1 MRALTFFLKFLFR
14 CSKIFCSLQHCFGIY
29 FSSRLRDLGEN
40 RGGWGVLLIH
50 IKHYLRLGSPELD
63 PEIRAKKHVIYSR
76 PAIRRKGVKK
86 AG

>member
-1 MRALTFFLKFLFR
+1 M
-14 CSKIFCSLQHCFGIY
+14 
-29 FSSRLRDLGEN
+29 
-40 RGGWGVLLIH
+40 LLIH